1 MVGVTELGFIP
12 ELVAVFAA
20 GFSAGAVNV
29 VVGGGTL
36 VSFPVLVLLGYPP
49 VTATVANTVGIVPGS
64 VVGAFGYRRELSARR
79 KVMRAL
85 LPASVAGG
93 VTGSL
98 LLLSLPGEVFT
109 RVVPWLIC
117 TGTMLVLLGPT
128 VKRTVAVRRSRLR
141 TASDGPGDGPG
152 DGQGDGPGDGPGTA
166 DGKLPAAFSSRGAA
180 ATAVVAAF
188 LLGIYGGYFSAA
200 QGILLTG
207 VLGVISRM
215 DMQEL
220 NAVKNLTVAGV
231 NLVAAAVFLVVSP
244 ELVDWSL
251 AGTVACGAVCG
262 GVVGVRVARLL
273 SPAVLRAAVAVVGV
287 AAVALTVSRG

>member
-79 KVMRAL
+79 KVVRAL
-85 LPASVAGG
+85 LPSSVAGG

-117 TGTMLVLLGPT
+117 TGTILVLLGPT

-141 TASDGPGDGPG
+141 TAGDGPG
-152 DGQGDGPGDGPGTA
+152 DGQGDGPGTA

-180 ATAVVAAF
+180 ATAVVAAI

-231 NLVAAAVFLVVSP
+231 NLVAATVFLVVSP

-287 AAVALTVSRG
+287 AAVALTVSRR

>member
-36 VSFPVLVLLGYPP
+36 VSFPVLVLRGSPP

-79 KVMRAL
+79 KVVRAL
-85 LPASVAGG
+85 LPSSVAGG
-93 VTGSL
+93 VAGSL

-117 TGTMLVLLGPT
+117 TGTILVLLGPT

-141 TASDGPGDGPG
+141 TAGDGPG

-180 ATAVVAAF
+180 ATAVVAAI

>member
-79 KVMRAL
+79 KVVRAL

-117 TGTMLVLLGPT
+117 TGTILVLLGPT

-141 TASDGPGDGPG
+141 TASDGPGDGQG
-152 DGQGDGPGDGPGTA
+152 DGQGDGPGTA
-166 DGKLPAAFSSRGAA
+166 DGMVPAAFSSRGAA